1 MKVPEDIALKHVR
14 TLEKLTVSHAW
25 QGAGSALFLE
35 LGEPSPRLP
44 DIPAKNLR
52 GECSIMIQWSWRFER
67 RSEILVGSFSSP
79 RRISDL
85 PKKLIGL
92 KIKSISFFFKTA
104 GT

>member
-52 GECSIMIQWSWRFER
+52 GECSIRIQWSWRFER